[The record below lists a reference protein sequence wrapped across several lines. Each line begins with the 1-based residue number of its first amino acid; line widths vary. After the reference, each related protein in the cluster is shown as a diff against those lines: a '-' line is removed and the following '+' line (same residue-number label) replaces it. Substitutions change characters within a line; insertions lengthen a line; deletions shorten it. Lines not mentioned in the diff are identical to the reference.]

1 MSDRRAQ
8 LMVQISYL
16 LLAYFALIMFIQ
28 AQWML
33 RDTFSS
39 LKETFIIIDIVLFT
53 FLIADT
59 IYFIFREIKRSQAL
73 KIEATETE

>member
-28 AQWML
+28 AKWML
-33 RDTFSS
+33 RYTFSS

-59 IYFIFREIKRSQAL
+59 IYFIFRERKRSQAL
-73 KIEATETE
+73 KIEGTETE